1 MANTGAIRAGRAF
14 VELFA
19 DNTQLVRGLRA
30 AERKLRAFGDSIRT
44 MGLKMMSIGA
54 AMLAPL
60 AGSAKVFSTMGDS
73 VAKMAKRT
81 GLSVE
86 SVSELS
92 YAASQSGIEIEA
104 LENGLR
110 PMQRSI
116 YDAGRGL
123 STAVDAL
130 SDLGLSYK
138 QLENLSPEEQFKVI
152 AERLNGIQDPTK
164 KAAVAMTL
172 LGRSGTALLPLFEQ
186 GAAGIDALQQEARR
200 LGLTMSSEDARA
212 AEVFGDTLDRLW
224 SVVKMTTFHIG
235 AALVPALQKMVEA
248 VIDVVVKISAWI
260 QQNRAVIV
268 MIAKFAAALVA
279 GGAAMVVLGTTIS
292 GLGLAFGKLSAI
304 ITGIGAVFKT
314 LGSVIAFL
322 TSPIGLVIA
331 AVAALGAYLIYTTD
345 TAGKAVEWLGQKFSI
360 LKDDAMTAY
369 QGIAD
374 AMAAGDMALAAKIL
388 WLTLKMEWTRGVN
401 VLEKAWLDFRNFFIR
416 IGYDAFYGM
425 IAAAQTVWHGLEVGW
440 IETTAFFSKCWQGF
454 VSFFAKSWEN
464 IKAGAQKTW
473 NWIKSLFDDSFD
485 LQTENKM
492 VEDQRQQ
499 AIAAI
504 EDEQQRKLAEREAK
518 RQSQRDQAA
527 RMNDATLEEIGRQH
541 AAKYQALDAEY
552 DARMA
557 ENTRDL
563 EAARKEWK
571 DSIQRAKEKR
581 TDKELERSAAPG
593 FEKANTAWMD
603 MGDALTEAANKISV
617 TGTFN
622 AAAAWGLGTGNAAD
636 RTAKATEETAR
647 NTKRILDETKNG
659 AARFT

>member
-19 DNTQLVRGLRA
+19 DNTHLVRGLRA

-44 MGLKMMSIGA
+44 MGFKMMSIGA

-60 AGSAKVFSTMGDS
+60 ASSAKAFSTLGDS

-104 LENGLR
+104 LENGIR
-110 PMQRSI
+110 KMQRSI

-130 SDLGLSYK
+130 KSLGLSYR
-138 QLENLSPEEQFKVI
+138 QLENLSPEEQFKLI
-152 AERLNGIQDPTK
+152 ADRLNRIQDPTR
-164 KAAVAMTL
+164 KAAIAMML
-172 LGRSGTALLPLFEQ
+172 FGRSGTALLPLFEQ
-186 GAAGIDALQQEARR
+186 GAAGLDALQQEARR
-200 LGLTMSSEDARA
+200 LGLTMSGEDARA
-212 AEVFGDTLDRLW
+212 AEVFNDTLDRLW
-224 SVVKMTTFHIG
+224 SVVKMMAFQVG
-235 AALVPALQKMVEA
+235 AALAPALQKMVEA
-248 VIDVVVKISAWI
+248 IIEVLVKVNTWI
-260 QQNRAVIV
+260 QQNRQVIV
-268 MIAKFAAALVA
+268 MITKFAAALVA
-279 GGAAMVVLGTTIS
+279 GGAAMVVLGTAIS

-304 ITGIGAVFKT
+304 ITGIGAVLKT
-314 LGSVIAFL
+314 LGSAIAFL

-345 TAGKAVEWLGQKFSI
+345 IAGKAVDWLGQKFSI
-360 LKDDAMTAY
+360 LKDDALAAY

-374 AMAAGDMALAAKIL
+374 AMVAGDI
-388 WLTLKMEWTRGVN
+388 
-401 VLEKAWLDFRNFFIR
+401 LEKAWLNFRNFFIR

-425 IAAAQTVWHGLEVGW
+425 LAAAQTVWHGLEVGW
-440 IETTAFFSKCWQGF
+440 IETTAFFSRTWQGF
-454 VSFFAKSWEN
+454 VSFFAKTWEN

-473 NWIKSLFDDSFD
+473 NWIKSLFDESFD
-485 LQTENKM
+485 LQTENKL
-492 VEDQRQQ
+492 VEDQRQR
-499 AIAAI
+499 AIASI
-504 EDEQQRKLAEREAK
+504 EDEKQRKLAEREAE

-527 RMNDATLEEIGRQH
+527 RTNDATLEEIGRQH
-541 AAKYQALDAEY
+541 AEKYQALDAEY

-557 ENTRDL
+557 ENTKDL
-563 EAARKEWK
+563 AAARKEWK
-571 DSIQRAKEKR
+571 DSIQRAKDKR
-581 TDKELERSAAPG
+581 AEKELEKPAAV
-593 FEKANTAWMD
+593 EKANTAWMD
-603 MGDALTEAANKISV
+603 VGDVLTEAANKISV

-622 AAAAWGLGTGNAAD
+622 ATAAWGLGTGSAAD

-659 AARFT
+659 GVRFT

>member
-19 DNTQLVRGLRA
+19 DNTHLVRGLRA

-44 MGLKMMSIGA
+44 MGFKMMSIGA

-60 AGSAKVFSTMGDS
+60 ASSAKAFSTLGDS

-104 LENGLR
+104 LENGIR
-110 PMQRSI
+110 KMQRSI

-130 SDLGLSYK
+130 KSLGLSYR
-138 QLENLSPEEQFKVI
+138 QLENLSPEEQFKLI
-152 AERLNGIQDPTK
+152 ADRLNRIQDPTR
-164 KAAVAMTL
+164 KAAIAMML
-172 LGRSGTALLPLFEQ
+172 FGRSGTALLPLFEQ
-186 GAAGIDALQQEARR
+186 GAAGLDALQQEARR
-200 LGLTMSSEDARA
+200 LGLTMSGEDARA
-212 AEVFGDTLDRLW
+212 AEVFNDTLDRLW
-224 SVVKMTTFHIG
+224 SVVKMMAFQVG
-235 AALVPALQKMVEA
+235 AALAPALQKMVEA
-248 VIDVVVKISAWI
+248 IIEVLVKVNTWI
-260 QQNRAVIV
+260 QQNRQVIV
-268 MIAKFAAALVA
+268 MITKFAAALVA
-279 GGAAMVVLGTTIS
+279 GGAAMVVLGTAIS

-304 ITGIGAVFKT
+304 ITGIGAVLKT
-314 LGSVIAFL
+314 LGSAIAFL

-345 TAGKAVEWLGQKFSI
+345 IAGKAVDWLGQKFSI
-360 LKDDAMTAY
+360 LKDDALAAY

-374 AMAAGDMALAAKIL
+374 AMVAGDMALAAKIL

-401 VLEKAWLDFRNFFIR
+401 VLEKAWLNFRNFFIR

-425 IAAAQTVWHGLEVGW
+425 LAAAQTVWHGLEVGW
-440 IETTAFFSKCWQGF
+440 IETTAFFSRTWQGF
-454 VSFFAKSWEN
+454 VSFFAKTWEN

-473 NWIKSLFDDSFD
+473 NWIKSLFDESFD
-485 LQTENKM
+485 LQTENKL
-492 VEDQRQQ
+492 VEDQRQR
-499 AIAAI
+499 AIASI
-504 EDEQQRKLAEREAK
+504 EDEKQRKLAEREAE

-527 RMNDATLEEIGRQH
+527 RTNDATLEEIGRQH
-541 AAKYQALDAEY
+541 AEKYQALDAEY

-557 ENTRDL
+557 ENTKDL
-563 EAARKEWK
+563 AAARKEWK
-571 DSIQRAKEKR
+571 DSIQRAKDKR
-581 TDKELERSAAPG
+581 AEKELEKPAAV
-593 FEKANTAWMD
+593 EKANTAWMD
-603 MGDALTEAANKISV
+603 VGDVLTEAANKISV

-622 AAAAWGLGTGNAAD
+622 ATAAWGLGTGSAAD

-659 AARFT
+659 GVRFT